1 VSAPQEG
8 DTRLS
13 VDVPVSAVLSWE
25 YDTPPTRLSH
35 LYESAKLAQ
44 WNASTDIDWSVP
56 VPFGDPLPE
65 GSAHALGTFTSSPL
79 AKRGRAGWDAFRW
92 EVQAWMVCQ
101 FLHGEQAALVSCAR
115 LAETLP
121 DVEAKLC
128 AISQAGDEARHV
140 EAFSRY
146 VREHVQQPYPVTEAL
161 RSLFTDAL
169 VAHEWDY
176 TALAVQCLVEPV
188 ALAGFRMAEVT
199 FHDDLIKQLM
209 VKVARD
215 EARHVSF
222 GVLMLNKVLP
232 ELTAV
237 ERADREEFVLESVA
251 LLRRRFLL
259 ADVWERLGVNARE
272 GARFALEDPGL
283 AAYRRSL
290 FSRVVPL
297 LAQVGLL
304 TSAVVDGLQRL
315 DLLDRAALRTVE
327 RVRRHG
333 DRPTR

>member
-1 VSAPQEG
+1 MTTSPPG
-8 DTRLS
+8 DARLS
-13 VDVPVSAVLSWE
+13 VSVPVSAVLSWE

-44 WNASTDIDWSVP
+44 WNASTDIDWSLP
-56 VPFGDPLPE
+56 VPFGAPLPE

-79 AKRGRAGWDAFRW
+79 AKRGKAAWDAFRW
-92 EVQAWMVCQ
+92 EVQGWMVCQ
-101 FLHGEQAALVSCAR
+101 FLHGEQAALVACAR
-115 LAETLP
+115 LAEALP
-121 DVEAKLC
+121 DVESKLC
-128 AISQAGDEARHV
+128 VISQAGDEARHV

-146 VREHVQQPYPVTEAL
+146 AREHIPRPYPVTEAL
-161 RSLFTDAL
+161 RSLFSDAL
-169 VAHEWDY
+169 TAREWEY
-176 TALAVQCLVEPV
+176 TALAIQCLVEPV
-188 ALAGFRMAEVT
+188 ALAGFRLAGAA
-199 FHDDLIKQLM
+199 FHDDLIKQIM

-222 GVLMLNKVLP
+222 GVLMLNQILP
-232 ELTAV
+232 ELTAA

-259 ADVWERLGVNARE
+259 ADVWERLGVNARD
-272 GARFALEDPGL
+272 GARFALGDPGL

-304 TSAVVDGLQRL
+304 TAPVVSGLERL
-315 DLLDRAALRTVE
+315 DLLDGAAVRTVE
-327 RVRRHG
+327 RVRRH